1 MSYTIHP
8 TISNKSDLCAGQP
21 PKYQVFGATRVST
34 VHFFFACA
42 DGSRYEYYAATVQR
56 QVANGA
62 LDVVYPMFRTWD
74 LRQGCIGAKRSNCAG
89 RRASP
94 NQVSHQ
100 RASLNHSMLRLAA

>member
-8 TISNKSDLCAGQP
+8 TISNKSDLRAGQP
-21 PKYQVFGATRVST
+21 PKHQVFSVPRVST
-34 VHFFFACA
+34 VHFFACA
-42 DGSRYEYYAATVQR
+42 DRSRYEYYAATVQR

-62 LDVVYPMFRTWD
+62 LDVVYPMFRTWN
-74 LRQGCIGAKRSNCAG
+74 LRQGCIGAKRSNCAV